1 MARYA
6 NKMKSLQ
13 SDKYFIRES
22 LFNLVELSLLARLYE
37 EHCLPSASTGALNQG
52 SLAQTLL
59 KMKATENNGELRVA
73 IYEADPIGFYWKY
86 EGKVLAHWVHPEH
99 RGLGVEQSLLGS

>member
-1 MARYA
+1 
-6 NKMKSLQ
+6 MKSLQ

-37 EHCLPSASTGALNQG
+37 EHCTPSASSGNLNQG

-59 KMKATENNGELRVA
+59 KMKATEGKGELRVA
-73 IYEADPIGFYWKY
+73 IYESDPIGFYWKFDD
-86 EGKVLAHWVHPEH
+86 KVLAHWVHPEH
-99 RGLGVEQSLLGS
+99 RGLGVEQGLLG